1 LYVNLVSYVSI
12 SGSLHTLIQERF
24 VEMAFFRNKFYTLK
38 KDFIVVFKILLS
50 GLTAVFLIFF
60 ISALGGTDLKKNSDM
75 IKELD
80 KMYAEINTEL
90 ETGIDK
96 RIKALGEV
104 PQINPYKKYYSA
116 EFAKEIHDI
125 SYLAEKQ
132 KIMFDAFNVRDFEY
146 KAQQLIKYADTADM
160 AGLFKELEIVKREL
174 KNSAN
179 LIASKQRTL
188 LRQRTAY
195 IVFFFLL
202 WILVYM
208 FYSRGIIRR

>member
-1 LYVNLVSYVSI
+1 
-12 SGSLHTLIQERF
+12 
-24 VEMAFFRNKFYTLK
+24 MAFFRNKFYALK
-38 KDFIVVFKILLS
+38 KDFLVVFKILLS

-75 IKELD
+75 IRDLD
-80 KMYAEINTEL
+80 KMFGEINTEL

-96 RIKALGEV
+96 RIKGLGEV
-104 PQINPYKKYYSA
+104 PQINPYKKYYCA

-146 KAQQLIKYADTADM
+146 KAQQLIKYVDTADM
-160 AGLFKELEIVKREL
+160 AALFKELEIVKREL

>member
-1 LYVNLVSYVSI
+1 
-12 SGSLHTLIQERF
+12 
-24 VEMAFFRNKFYTLK
+24 MAFFRNKFYALK
-38 KDFIVVFKILLS
+38 KDFLVLCKILLS

-75 IKELD
+75 IEDLD
-80 KMYAEINTEL
+80 KMTAEINTEL

-96 RIKALGEV
+96 RINGLGEV
-104 PQINPYKKYYSA
+104 PQINPYKKYYCA
-116 EFAKEIHDI
+116 EFAKEMHDI

-160 AGLFKELEIVKREL
+160 SALFKKLEIVKREL

>member
-1 LYVNLVSYVSI
+1 
-12 SGSLHTLIQERF
+12 
-24 VEMAFFRNKFYTLK
+24 MAFFRNKFYALK
-38 KDFIVVFKILLS
+38 KDFLVVFKILLS

-75 IKELD
+75 IKDLD

-96 RIKALGEV
+96 RIKGLGEV
-104 PQINPYKKYYSA
+104 PQINPYKKYYCA

-146 KAQQLIKYADTADM
+146 KAQQLIKYVDAADM
-160 AGLFKELEIVKREL
+160 AALFKELEIVKREL

>member
-1 LYVNLVSYVSI
+1 
-12 SGSLHTLIQERF
+12 
-24 VEMAFFRNKFYTLK
+24 MAFFRNKFYALK
-38 KDFIVVFKILLS
+38 KDFLVVLKILLS

-75 IKELD
+75 IKDLD

-96 RIKALGEV
+96 RIKGLGEV
-104 PQINPYKKYYSA
+104 PQINPYKKYYCA

-146 KAQQLIKYADTADM
+146 KAQQLIKYVDTADM
-160 AGLFKELEIVKREL
+160 AALFKELEIVKREL

>member
-1 LYVNLVSYVSI
+1 MYVNLVSYVSI
-12 SGSLHTLIQERF
+12 SGSLRTLVQERI
-24 VEMAFFRNKFYTLK
+24 VEMAFFRNKFYALK
-38 KDFIVVFKILLS
+38 KDFLVVFKILLS

-75 IKELD
+75 IKDLD

-96 RIKALGEV
+96 RIKGLGEV

-160 AGLFKELEIVKREL
+160 AALFKELEIVKREL

>member
-1 LYVNLVSYVSI
+1 
-12 SGSLHTLIQERF
+12 
-24 VEMAFFRNKFYTLK
+24 MAFFRNKFYALK
-38 KDFIVVFKILLS
+38 KDFLVVFKILLS

-75 IKELD
+75 IKDLG
-80 KMYAEINTEL
+80 KMYAEINMEL

-96 RIKALGEV
+96 RIKGLGEV
-104 PQINPYKKYYSA
+104 PQINPYKKYYCA

-146 KAQQLIKYADTADM
+146 KAQQLIKYVDTADM
-160 AGLFKELEIVKREL
+160 AALFKELEIVKREL

>member
-1 LYVNLVSYVSI
+1 
-12 SGSLHTLIQERF
+12 
-24 VEMAFFRNKFYTLK
+24 MAFFRNKFYALK
-38 KDFIVVFKILLS
+38 RDFLVVFKILLS

-96 RIKALGEV
+96 RIKGLGEV
-104 PQINPYKKYYSA
+104 P
-116 EFAKEIHDI
+116 
-125 SYLAEKQ
+125 Q

-160 AGLFKELEIVKREL
+160 AALLRELEIVKREL

>member
-1 LYVNLVSYVSI
+1 
-12 SGSLHTLIQERF
+12 
-24 VEMAFFRNKFYTLK
+24 MAFFRNKFYALK
-38 KDFIVVFKILLS
+38 KDFLVVFKILLS

-75 IKELD
+75 IKDLD

-96 RIKALGEV
+96 RIKGLGEV
-104 PQINPYKKYYSA
+104 PQINPYKKYYCA

-146 KAQQLIKYADTADM
+146 KAQQLIKYVDTADM
-160 AGLFKELEIVKREL
+160 AALFKELEIVKREL

-202 WILVYM
+202 WVLVYM
-208 FYSRGIIRR
+208 FYSRGILRR

>member
-1 LYVNLVSYVSI
+1 
-12 SGSLHTLIQERF
+12 
-24 VEMAFFRNKFYTLK
+24 MAFFRNKFYALK
-38 KDFIVVFKILLS
+38 KDFLVVFKILLS

-75 IKELD
+75 INDLD

-96 RIKALGEV
+96 RIKGLGEV
-104 PQINPYKKYYSA
+104 PQINPYKKYYCA

-132 KIMFDAFNVRDFEY
+132 KIMFDVFNVRDFEY

-160 AGLFKELEIVKREL
+160 AALFKELEIVKREL

>member
-1 LYVNLVSYVSI
+1 
-12 SGSLHTLIQERF
+12 
-24 VEMAFFRNKFYTLK
+24 MAFFQNKFYTLK
-38 KDFIVVFKILLS
+38 KDFLVVFKILLS

-60 ISALGGTDLKKNSDM
+60 ISALGGTDLIKNSDM
-75 IKELD
+75 IKDLD

-90 ETGIDK
+90 GTGIDK
-96 RIKALGEV
+96 RIKGLGEV
-104 PQINPYKKYYSA
+104 PQINPYKKFYCA

-160 AGLFKELEIVKREL
+160 AALFKELEIVKREL

-195 IVFFFLL
+195 IVFFFLM

>member
-1 LYVNLVSYVSI
+1 
-12 SGSLHTLIQERF
+12 
-24 VEMAFFRNKFYTLK
+24 MAFFRNKFYTLK
-38 KDFIVVFKILLS
+38 RDFLVVFKILLS

-75 IKELD
+75 IKDLD

-96 RIKALGEV
+96 RIKGLGEV

-160 AGLFKELEIVKREL
+160 AALFKELEIVKREL

-208 FYSRGIIRR
+208 FYSRGIIRK

>member
-1 LYVNLVSYVSI
+1 
-12 SGSLHTLIQERF
+12 
-24 VEMAFFRNKFYTLK
+24 MAFFRNKFYALK
-38 KDFIVVFKILLS
+38 KDFLVVFKILLS
-50 GLTAVFLIFF
+50 GLIAVFLIFF

-75 IKELD
+75 IKDLE
-80 KMYAEINTEL
+80 KMFTEINTEL
-90 ETGIDK
+90 EVGIDK
-96 RIKALGEV
+96 RIKELGEV
-104 PQINPYKKYYSA
+104 PQINPYKKYYCA

-132 KIMFDAFNVRDFEY
+132 KIMFDVFNVRDFEY

-160 AGLFKELEIVKREL
+160 AALFKELEIVKREL

>member
-1 LYVNLVSYVSI
+1 
-12 SGSLHTLIQERF
+12 
-24 VEMAFFRNKFYTLK
+24 MAFFRNKFYALK
-38 KDFIVVFKILLS
+38 KDFLVVFKILLS

-75 IKELD
+75 IKDLD

-96 RIKALGEV
+96 RIKGLGEV
-104 PQINPYKKYYSA
+104 PQINPYKKYYCA

-146 KAQQLIKYADTADM
+146 KAQQLIKYVDTADM
-160 AGLFKELEIVKREL
+160 AALFKELEIVKREL

-202 WILVYM
+202 WILVFM

>member
-1 LYVNLVSYVSI
+1 
-12 SGSLHTLIQERF
+12 
-24 VEMAFFRNKFYTLK
+24 M
-38 KDFIVVFKILLS
+38 VFKILLS

-75 IKELD
+75 INDLD
-80 KMYAEINTEL
+80 KMYTEINTEL

-96 RIKALGEV
+96 RIKGLGEV

-160 AGLFKELEIVKREL
+160 AALFKELEIVKREL

-179 LIASKQRTL
+179 LIIIKRKRLFRQKIAYIILFFVNRFDLSRDTQTLMCVMFKSVRNNITL
-188 LRQRTAY
+188 L
-195 IVFFFLL
+195 V
-202 WILVYM
+202 
-208 FYSRGIIRR
+208 

>member
-1 LYVNLVSYVSI
+1 
-12 SGSLHTLIQERF
+12 
-24 VEMAFFRNKFYTLK
+24 MAFFRNKFYALK
-38 KDFIVVFKILLS
+38 KDFLVVFKILLS

-75 IKELD
+75 IKDLD

-96 RIKALGEV
+96 RIKGLGEV
-104 PQINPYKKYYSA
+104 PQINPYKKYYCA

-146 KAQQLIKYADTADM
+146 KAQQLVKYVDTADM
-160 AGLFKELEIVKREL
+160 AALFKELEIVKREL

>member
-1 LYVNLVSYVSI
+1 
-12 SGSLHTLIQERF
+12 
-24 VEMAFFRNKFYTLK
+24 MAFFRNKFYTLK
-38 KDFIVVFKILLS
+38 KDFLVVLKILLS
-50 GLTAVFLIFF
+50 GVTAVFLIFF

-75 IKELD
+75 IKDLD
-80 KMYAEINTEL
+80 KMYTEINTEL
-90 ETGIDK
+90 ETGIDE
-96 RIKALGEV
+96 RIKGLGEV
-104 PQINPYKKYYSA
+104 PQINPYKKYYGA

-160 AGLFKELEIVKREL
+160 AALFKELEIVKREL

-188 LRQRTAY
+188 MRQRMAY

>member
-1 LYVNLVSYVSI
+1 
-12 SGSLHTLIQERF
+12 
-24 VEMAFFRNKFYTLK
+24 MAFFRNKFYTLK
-38 KDFIVVFKILLS
+38 RDFLVVFKILLS

-75 IKELD
+75 IKDLD

-96 RIKALGEV
+96 RIKGLGEV
-104 PQINPYKKYYSA
+104 PHINPYKKYYSA

-160 AGLFKELEIVKREL
+160 AALFKELEIVKREL

-208 FYSRGIIRR
+208 FYSRGIIRK

>member
-1 LYVNLVSYVSI
+1 
-12 SGSLHTLIQERF
+12 
-24 VEMAFFRNKFYTLK
+24 MAFFRNKFYALK
-38 KDFIVVFKILLS
+38 KDFLVVFKILLS

-75 IKELD
+75 IKDLD

-90 ETGIDK
+90 ETGTDK
-96 RIKALGEV
+96 RIKGLGEV
-104 PQINPYKKYYSA
+104 PQINPYKKYYCA

-146 KAQQLIKYADTADM
+146 KAQQLIKYVDTADM
-160 AGLFKELEIVKREL
+160 AALFKELEIVKREL

>member
-1 LYVNLVSYVSI
+1 
-12 SGSLHTLIQERF
+12 
-24 VEMAFFRNKFYTLK
+24 MAFFRNKFYALK
-38 KDFIVVFKILLS
+38 KDFLVVFKILLS

-75 IKELD
+75 IKDLD

-96 RIKALGEV
+96 RIKGLGEV
-104 PQINPYKKYYSA
+104 PQINPYKKYYCA

-146 KAQQLIKYADTADM
+146 KAQQLIKYVDTADM
-160 AGLFKELEIVKREL
+160 AALFKELEIVKREL

>member
-1 LYVNLVSYVSI
+1 
-12 SGSLHTLIQERF
+12 
-24 VEMAFFRNKFYTLK
+24 M
-38 KDFIVVFKILLS
+38 VFKILLS

-75 IKELD
+75 IKDLE
-80 KMYAEINTEL
+80 KMFNEINTEL
-90 ETGIDK
+90 EVGIDK
-96 RIKALGEV
+96 RIKGLGEV
-104 PQINPYKKYYSA
+104 PQINPYKKYYCA

-160 AGLFKELEIVKREL
+160 AALFKELEIVKREL

-195 IVFFFLL
+195 IVFSFCCGSWFICFIVGALSEDRCLQWSGPATTGIETRAESMYYLFNLL
-202 WILVYM
+202 TAVCGSC
-208 FYSRGIIRR
+208 FHC

>member
-1 LYVNLVSYVSI
+1 
-12 SGSLHTLIQERF
+12 
-24 VEMAFFRNKFYTLK
+24 MAFFRSKFYALK
-38 KDFIVVFKILLS
+38 KDFLVVFKILLS

-75 IKELD
+75 IKDLD

-96 RIKALGEV
+96 RIKGLGEV
-104 PQINPYKKYYSA
+104 PQINPYKKYYCA

-146 KAQQLIKYADTADM
+146 KAQQLIKYVDTADM
-160 AGLFKELEIVKREL
+160 AALFKELEIVKREL

>member
-1 LYVNLVSYVSI
+1 
-12 SGSLHTLIQERF
+12 
-24 VEMAFFRNKFYTLK
+24 MAFFRNKFYALK
-38 KDFIVVFKILLS
+38 KDFLVVFKILLS

-75 IKELD
+75 IKDLD

-96 RIKALGEV
+96 RIKGLGEV
-104 PQINPYKKYYSA
+104 PQINPYKKYYCA

-146 KAQQLIKYADTADM
+146 KAQQLIKYVDTADM
-160 AGLFKELEIVKREL
+160 AALFIELEIVKREL

>member
-1 LYVNLVSYVSI
+1 
-12 SGSLHTLIQERF
+12 
-24 VEMAFFRNKFYTLK
+24 MAFFRNKFYALK
-38 KDFIVVFKILLS
+38 KDFLVVFKILLS

-75 IKELD
+75 IKDLD

-96 RIKALGEV
+96 RIKGLGEV
-104 PQINPYKKYYSA
+104 PQINPYKKFYSA

-146 KAQQLIKYADTADM
+146 KAQQLIHYADAADM
-160 AGLFKELEIVKREL
+160 AALFKELEIVKREL

-188 LRQRTAY
+188 VRQRTAY
-195 IVFFFLL
+195 IVFFFLM
-202 WILVYM
+202 WVLVYM

>member
-1 LYVNLVSYVSI
+1 
-12 SGSLHTLIQERF
+12 
-24 VEMAFFRNKFYTLK
+24 MAFFRNKFYALK
-38 KDFIVVFKILLS
+38 KDFLVVFKILLS

-75 IKELD
+75 IKDLG
-80 KMYAEINTEL
+80 KMYAEINMEL

-96 RIKALGEV
+96 RIKGLGEV
-104 PQINPYKKYYSA
+104 PQINPYKKYYCA

-146 KAQQLIKYADTADM
+146 KAQQLIKYVDTADM
-160 AGLFKELEIVKREL
+160 AALFKELEIVKREL

-202 WILVYM
+202 WVLVYM
-208 FYSRGIIRR
+208 FYSRGILRR

>member
-1 LYVNLVSYVSI
+1 
-12 SGSLHTLIQERF
+12 
-24 VEMAFFRNKFYTLK
+24 MAFFRNKFYALK
-38 KDFIVVFKILLS
+38 KDFLVVFKILLS

-75 IKELD
+75 IKDLD
-80 KMYAEINTEL
+80 KMFGEINTEL

-96 RIKALGEV
+96 RIKGLGEV
-104 PQINPYKKYYSA
+104 PQINPYKKYYCA

-146 KAQQLIKYADTADM
+146 KAQQLIKYVDTADM
-160 AGLFKELEIVKREL
+160 AALFKELEIVKREL

>member
-1 LYVNLVSYVSI
+1 
-12 SGSLHTLIQERF
+12 
-24 VEMAFFRNKFYTLK
+24 MAFFRNKFYALK
-38 KDFIVVFKILLS
+38 KDFLVVFKILLS
-50 GLTAVFLIFF
+50 GLTAMFLIFF

-75 IKELD
+75 IKDLD

-96 RIKALGEV
+96 RIKGLGEV
-104 PQINPYKKYYSA
+104 PQINPYKKFYSA

-146 KAQQLIKYADTADM
+146 KAQQLIQYADAADM
-160 AGLFKELEIVKREL
+160 AALFKELEIVKREL

-188 LRQRTAY
+188 VRQRTAY
-195 IVFFFLL
+195 IVFFFLM
-202 WILVYM
+202 WVLVYM

>member
-1 LYVNLVSYVSI
+1 
-12 SGSLHTLIQERF
+12 
-24 VEMAFFRNKFYTLK
+24 MAFFRNKFYALK
-38 KDFIVVFKILLS
+38 KDFLVVFKILLS

-75 IKELD
+75 IKDLD

-96 RIKALGEV
+96 RIKGLGEV
-104 PQINPYKKYYSA
+104 PQINPYKKYYCA

-146 KAQQLIKYADTADM
+146 KAQQLIKYVDTADM
-160 AGLFKELEIVKREL
+160 PALFKELEIVKREL

>member
-1 LYVNLVSYVSI
+1 MV
-12 SGSLHTLIQERF
+12 
-24 VEMAFFRNKFYTLK
+24 FRNKFYTLK

-80 KMYAEINTEL
+80 KMYADINTEL

-96 RIKALGEV
+96 RIKGLGEV

-146 KAQQLIKYADTADM
+146 KAQQLVTYADAADM
-160 AGLFKELEIVKREL
+160 AALFRELEIVKREL
-174 KNSAN
+174 KNAAN